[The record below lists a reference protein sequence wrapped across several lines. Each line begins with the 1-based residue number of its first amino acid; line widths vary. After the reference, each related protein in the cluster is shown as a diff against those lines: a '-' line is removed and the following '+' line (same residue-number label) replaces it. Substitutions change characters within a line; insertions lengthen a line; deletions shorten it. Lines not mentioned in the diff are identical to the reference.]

1 MGGGHLYHGLPSC
14 SPPCCPEV
22 AAKAASRPVNFPWKS
37 LPSPEPASTSPV
49 GPRRGPKEPWHPLG
63 SWPGSP
69 CRACWCSVQQPA
81 VGPSRFTLRCWL
93 RLELHPR
100 RRPAVSPSHSDGE
113 DGGSAPRPGP
123 EAGHSPSSSRLHTF
137 AQVPRLPPHLS
148 AEASGKPMSLPETSP
163 FRARPT
169 SSPLTCTA
177 WGEDPGLGL
186 SAPGRTLAG
195 PVLFPRL
202 SLGSCDGMN
211 DE

>member
-1 MGGGHLYHGLPSC
+1 M
-14 SPPCCPEV
+14 
-22 AAKAASRPVNFPWKS
+22 
-37 LPSPEPASTSPV
+37 
-49 GPRRGPKEPWHPLG
+49 
-63 SWPGSP
+63 
-69 CRACWCSVQQPA
+69 
-81 VGPSRFTLRCWL
+81 
-93 RLELHPR
+93 
-100 RRPAVSPSHSDGE
+100 SPSHSDGE

-148 AEASGKPMSLPETSP
+148 AEASGKPMPLPETSP